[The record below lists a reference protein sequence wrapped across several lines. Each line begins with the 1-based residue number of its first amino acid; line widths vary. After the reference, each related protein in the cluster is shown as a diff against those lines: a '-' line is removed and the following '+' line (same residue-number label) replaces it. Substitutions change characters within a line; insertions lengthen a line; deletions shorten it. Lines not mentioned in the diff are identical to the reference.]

1 MKYKKHTYF
10 RQVITIITLCLTV
23 LMSCFH
29 DDALEMCEE
38 KGLIIV
44 NLATDGLNTRAAG
57 DQLFN
62 GDEAI
67 TKVRVFVFVG
77 DLLEVNELFSIG
89 EEKFNNPFILEV
101 ATGTKDIYVVANE
114 TSGLTTKLSSVLT
127 KSELLDIIAE
137 TISDPLSLPLVMTG
151 SQTGVTVDVVEEPN
165 RNTADVILTRVAA
178 KISLMFKKDT
188 DADVSITKVSLLNNA
203 GATTIWNNGVL
214 NDGVDNW
221 LWNHNLSTPLALQAV
236 ASGIEGQE
244 SIYLYENLTNGD
256 KEIATQL
263 EVEALYNGV
272 ATKYRVYINEN
283 ITLPGSGVAGDPS
296 SSVTDPSEHLYSL
309 KRNYHYQLNGTIID
323 IGEFDGLTL
332 TTNVLPW
339 DVLQSTISFERIF
352 TISPSP
358 TLANHTYPVDGNGEV
373 KFTFKLTSPIDA
385 SWVANLTD
393 ITNFELVGAY
403 QGVTDDE
410 VVLTIK
416 AKNVAGEEVRT
427 TEFYINAEY
436 GGNWAEL
443 PLLSDSNL
451 IGAGNRVVISQPS
464 N

>member
-44 NLATDGLNTRAAG
+44 NLATGGLNTRAAD

-165 RNTADVILTRVAA
+165 RNTANVILTRVAA
-178 KISLMFKKDT
+178 KISLKFKKDT
-188 DADVSITKVSLLNNA
+188 DADVSITKVSLLNNTEV
-203 GATTIWNNGVL
+203 TTIWDNGVL

-221 LWNHNLSTPLALQAV
+221 VWNHTLSVPLALQTI
-236 ASGIEGQE
+236 ASGIDGQE
-244 SIYLYENLTNGD
+244 NIYLYENLTNGD
-256 KEIATQL
+256 KTKATQL

-272 ATKYRVYINEN
+272 PTKYRVYINEN
-283 ITLPGSGVAGDPS
+283 ITLPGSGIAGDPN
-296 SSVTDPSEHLYSL
+296 SSVTDHSNHLYSL

-339 DVLQSTISFERIF
+339 DKLQSSISFERIF
-352 TISPSP
+352 TISPTP
-358 TLANHTYPVDGNGEV
+358 TLANHTYTVDSNGEV
-373 KFTFKLTSPIDA
+373 KFTFKLTSPIEA

-393 ITNFELVGAY
+393 IANFELVGTS
-403 QGVTDDE
+403 QGSTDDE
-410 VVLTIK
+410 VMITIK
-416 AKNVAGEEVRT
+416 AKNNSVTEEHT
-427 TEFYINAEY
+427 TEFYINVEY

-443 PLLSDSNL
+443 PLLSGSDL
-451 IGAGNRVVISQPS
+451 IGVGNRVVISQPA